1 MVIGAEE
8 SSGKRERGAGAAL
21 PRPTT
26 STPSASATTA
36 PVSGAEPPARGEGS
50 SPWLE
55 GVSAAGGGV
64 LLSGRPRGLAP
75 ARWWRGRGGGSC
87 RGFVAPGG
95 GRRPRLVLDTTP
107 TAVLI
112 RQVLGAVSQ
121 FEKAALVAKLKS
133 ARDRKKRETGK
144 CGGRKSYAER
154 DGAMVM
160 LAKKL
165 ARYPVNG
172 RKRSLREIAV
182 ELQAQGYVNERGVV
196 FNPKSISS
204 MLGRLL

>member
-1 MVIGAEE
+1 M
-8 SSGKRERGAGAAL
+8 
-21 PRPTT
+21 
-26 STPSASATTA
+26 
-36 PVSGAEPPARGEGS
+36 
-50 SPWLE
+50 
-55 GVSAAGGGV
+55 
-64 LLSGRPRGLAP
+64 
-75 ARWWRGRGGGSC
+75 
-87 RGFVAPGG
+87 
-95 GRRPRLVLDTTP
+95 
-107 TAVLI
+107 LI

-172 RKRSLREIAV
+172 RKRSLRESRSSCRRKATSTSGAGV
-182 ELQAQGYVNERGVV
+182 QAIR
-196 FNPKSISS
+196 
-204 MLGRLL
+204 